1 MKIIDRDFDD
11 IFFSQFRGI
20 LGGIIVGLIIAL
32 HKGNLF
38 EIPGMLI
45 LIPGLLE
52 MRGSIG
58 GTFASRICSGLY
70 LGIIKP
76 DKLFTKLIRENF
88 LATLILTAT
97 SSTVIGLVAFLVNF
111 FILNNL
117 NPDLILIAVLSG
129 IIGNLIEIP
138 LTLFVTIFYF
148 KRGDDPNNSIGP
160 FVSTTGDIVNI
171 LALLIAIKLV

>member
-1 MKIIDRDFDD
+1 
-11 IFFSQFRGI
+11 
-20 LGGIIVGLIIAL
+20 
-32 HKGNLF
+32 
-38 EIPGMLI
+38 
-45 LIPGLLE
+45 

-58 GTFASRICSGLY
+58 GTFASRICSGFT
-70 LGIIKP
+70 GIIKP

-88 LATLILTAT
+88 LATFNFDSYKLNCNWT
-97 SSTVIGLVAFLVNF
+97 VAFLVNF

-160 FVSTTGDIVNI
+160 FVSTTGDM
-171 LALLIAIKLV
+171 